1 MLYVLNFKKEVLHM
15 AIALYG
21 FSMHQIFKMKQPNI
35 KFIEQKITAQL
46 PYALLVKTYQVHA
59 HFKTCWKYKKNEYH
73 FSYDWYFTKKTI
85 IAKPLDFELTNDEV
99 LAWRK
104 TLLKKV
110 KNNFDD
116 NVNPAKVNVIDPT
129 KGNVTLRLW
138 VFKRFW
144 MSGKYL
150 RMIITKPCSIKR
162 RQFRASFEK
171 PTQFLL
177 C

>member
-73 FSYDWYFTKKTI
+73 FSYD
-85 IAKPLDFELTNDEV
+85 
-99 LAWRK
+99 
-104 TLLKKV
+104 
-110 KNNFDD
+110 
-116 NVNPAKVNVIDPT
+116 
-129 KGNVTLRLW
+129 
-138 VFKRFW
+138 
-144 MSGKYL
+144 
-150 RMIITKPCSIKR
+150 
-162 RQFRASFEK
+162 
-171 PTQFLL
+171 
-177 C
+177 